1 MIAHLLLLTLFACP
15 DPTTAAELGNPGP
28 GGAAPGSPGGPQS
41 AMDGP
46 PPAPGNFNVAD
57 GAGVVVSGTLA
68 YPGNQSGQ
76 LRLDF
81 LATEDDAPPRLLHV
95 EKLDAFGS
103 YSVSTPP
110 NTGSVAIVAFVDV
123 NNDGPS
129 PTDPAGMIRINI
141 EESNIESADIT
152 LSDEPD
158 LGDLTPGDVGPSTA
172 NDATDGAAPEAPE
185 IDVASKAAEQTLEGE
200 KEVET
205 EAVDPQTPAE
215 QGPEDAATKAEDLPT
230 PAEQGNSE

>member
-1 MIAHLLLLTLFACP
+1 MIAHFLMLTLFACP

-28 GGAAPGSPGGPQS
+28 GGAAPGAAGGPQP

-57 GAGVVVSGTLA
+57 GAGVVVSGALA

-141 EESNIESADIT
+141 EESNIDSADIT

-172 NDATDGAAPEAPE
+172 TVAADGAAPEAPE
-185 IDVASKAAEQTLEGE
+185 IDVSAEATEPTVEGSEAAEDKG
-200 KEVET
+200 VET
-205 EAVDPQTPAE
+205 AATEAADPPAPAE
-215 QGPEDAATKAEDLPT
+215 
-230 PAEQGNSE
+230 